1 MRKIILALAAASMTL
16 PVVALPTAADAHHQ
30 YYRGRA
36 YSQSYCHR
44 RSGTTGTIVGAVGGG
59 LLGHALVG
67 GTAGTLIGAGAGA
80 LGGRSIERHNLGP
93 RCHRYRGG
101 YYRG

>member
-1 MRKIILALAAASMTL
+1 MRKTILALAAAAVTL
-16 PVVALPTAADAHHQ
+16 PALVAPTAADARHHTR
-30 YYRGRA
+30 YRGYA
-36 YSQSYCHR
+36 YSNQYCHR

-80 LGGRSIERHNLGP
+80 LGGRAIEKNNLGP
-93 RCHRYRGG
+93 RCHRY
-101 YYRG
+101 YR